1 MVDNLTAPPA
11 AAPVPTTEAAA
22 ATEPSA
28 PTDPSPAGAGGSAA
42 GHVPAP
48 TSNPAQSLTT
58 AVRRPGELV
67 AGWLLRLAAW
77 LTIAITVGIVI
88 ALILPSIE
96 FFTQV
101 SPFEFLFGTRWAP
114 RFADASFGVIPLVTA
129 TAWTT
134 MIALLTAVPI
144 GLGTAVL
151 LSEYA
156 KPGIRKVL
164 KPILEVLAGVPTVVY
179 GLFALEFVQSTVF
192 RDWLNL
198 PTGSFSVLA
207 AGLVMGVMIVPTV
220 ASLSEDAM
228 SAVPNS
234 MRQGSAALGAN
245 RMQTSIRVV
254 FPAALSGIV
263 AAVVLGIS
271 RAVGET
277 MIVAIA
283 AGGQARIV
291 TGALEQGQ
299 TMTGFIANA
308 ALGDSRVGSLEYD
321 TLFAVGLLLFAITL
335 TINVI
340 AIRIVRRFREAY

>member
-1 MVDNLTAPPA
+1 MDNVAVTQSETESRGLAADQSVASPGPARRPPSLTAA
-11 AAPVPTTEAAA
+11 R
-22 ATEPSA
+22 
-28 PTDPSPAGAGGSAA
+28 
-42 GHVPAP
+42 H
-48 TSNPAQSLTT
+48 
-58 AVRRPGELV
+58 RRPGEAV
-67 AGWLLRLAAW
+67 AKLLLRLAAW

-88 ALILPSIE
+88 ALIIPSLE
-96 FFTQV
+96 FFAQV
-101 SPFEFLFGTRWAP
+101 SISDFLFGTRWAP
-114 RFADASFGVIPLVTA
+114 RFANASFGVIPLITA
-129 TAWTT
+129 TFWTT
-134 MIALLTAVPI
+134 AIALITAVPL
-144 GLGTAVL
+144 GLGSAVL

-156 KPGIRKVL
+156 HPRLRSVL
-164 KPILEVLAGVPTVVY
+164 KPILEILAGVPTVVY
-179 GLFALEFVQSTVF
+179 GLFALAFVQGTVL
-192 RDWLNL
+192 RDWLHL

-228 SAVPNS
+228 SAVPNA

-263 AAVVLGIS
+263 AAIVLGVS

-308 ALGDSRVGSLEYD
+308 ALGDSRVGSIEYN
-321 TLFAVGLLLFAITL
+321 TLFAVGLLLFTITL
-335 TINVI
+335 LINFI
-340 AIRIVRRFREAY
+340 SIRFVRRFREAY

>member
-1 MVDNLTAPPA
+1 MGELTRTTPSMTAPA
-11 AAPVPTTEAAA
+11 ALRTGVGRRAPGEQRPHVAL
-22 ATEPSA
+22 
-28 PTDPSPAGAGGSAA
+28 SAA
-42 GHVPAP
+42 KKRP
-48 TSNPAQSLTT
+48 LE
-58 AVRRPGELV
+58 AVIKVVLRV
-67 AGWLLRLAAW
+67 AAGI
-77 LTIAITVGIVI
+77 TVAITIGIVI
-88 ALILPSIE
+88 ALIVPSIG
-96 FFTQV
+96 FFAEV
-101 SPFEFLFGTRWAP
+101 SPIEFLFGTRWAP
-114 RFADASFGVIPLVTA
+114 RFADASFGVIPLITA
-129 TAWTT
+129 TLWTT
-134 MIALLTAVPI
+134 VIALVVAIPL
-144 GLGTAVL
+144 GLGAAVY

-156 KPGIRKVL
+156 NPGVRKVL
-164 KPILEVLAGVPTVVY
+164 KPILEILAGVPTVVY
-179 GLFALEFVQSTVF
+179 GLFALEFVQTKVF
-192 RDWLNL
+192 RELLNL

-245 RMQTSIRVV
+245 RMQTSVRVV
-254 FPAALSGIV
+254 FPAAFSGIV

-308 ALGDSRVGSLEYD
+308 ALGDSRVGSIEYN

-335 TINVI
+335 LVNFISI
-340 AIRIVRRFREAY
+340 QLVRRFREAY

>member
-1 MVDNLTAPPA
+1 MIV
-11 AAPVPTTEAAA
+11 
-22 ATEPSA
+22 
-28 PTDPSPAGAGGSAA
+28 
-42 GHVPAP
+42 
-48 TSNPAQSLTT
+48 
-58 AVRRPGELV
+58 
-67 AGWLLRLAAW
+67 LRLAAW
-77 LTIAITVGIVI
+77 LTIAITVGIVV
-88 ALILPSIE
+88 ALIIPSAE
-96 FFTQV
+96 FFATV
-101 SPFEFLFGTRWAP
+101 NPVEFLFGTRWAP
-114 RFADASFGVIPLVTA
+114 RFADAGFGVIPLVTA

-134 MIALLTAVPI
+134 LLALLTAVPL
-144 GLGTAVL
+144 GLGAAVL

-156 KPGIRKVL
+156 RPGLRRFL

-179 GLFALEFVQSTVF
+179 GLFALEFVQGTLF
-192 RDWLNL
+192 RDLLGL

-207 AGLVMGVMIVPTV
+207 AGLVMGVMIVPTI

-228 SAVPNS
+228 SAVPTS

-245 RMQTSIRVV
+245 RMQTSLRVV

-291 TGALEQGQ
+291 TGPLQQGQ

-308 ALGDSRVGSLEYD
+308 ALGDSRVGSIEYD

-335 TINVI
+335 LINFVS
-340 AIRIVRRFREAY
+340 IRFVRRFREAY